1 LEFGATHRISTQE
14 WDVCASKKKVDRIR
28 RSSEFSKGWNMPAQ
42 GSLKRKIN
50 RGEANCPPCAGTGYP
65 QAQSSP
71 LKLMKALAGSGVMTK
86 AADAGA
92 GLENADPHLRD

>member
-1 LEFGATHRISTQE
+1 MEFGATHRISTRE

-71 LKLMKALAGSGVMTK
+71 LKLMKALAGSGVLTK